1 MAGDVYVICTSKTLF
16 IIPRHKFSTTEMDS
30 LQSRHAKGMPGLST
44 CFVRNINHYGQTS
57 FKDMIADRS
66 SFQCPSSA
74 HGLSVQAQ
82 CPGSVLGLSFRAH
95 CSGSVARA
103 QLLGLSVR
111 AQCSD
116 SVLGLSVR
124 AQCSGSGVGLRI
136 RAYFHCPWIIVEVS
150 VHSTLS

>member
-82 CPGSVLGLSFRAH
+82 CPGS
-95 CSGSVARA
+95 
-103 QLLGLSVR
+103 LLGLSVR
-111 AQCSD
+111 AQCSGCARAQV
-116 SVLGLSVR
+116 SGLGSGLIFTVRGLSSRSVSIVR
-124 AQCSGSGVGLRI
+124 
-136 RAYFHCPWIIVEVS
+136 
-150 VHSTLS
+150 

>member
-82 CPGSVLGLSFRAH
+82 CPGS
-95 CSGSVARA
+95 
-103 QLLGLSVR
+103 LLGLSVR